1 MATVVEKL
9 IFFVCIF
16 FPRLFYYYI
25 DALISA
31 FIPAKPKSIAGKIV
45 LVTGAGHGIGKEI
58 ALELARK
65 GAKLV
70 LWDVNKA
77 NNEETATEIRSMGE
91 SATAF
96 VVDVTKTDDIHKTA
110 EQMRREVGDVDILVN
125 NAGILYGGELL
136 KLKEAH
142 IRRTFEVNTLAHF
155 WTVKEFM
162 PAMLEKNSGH
172 IVTIASMSA
181 KSGTAYLVDYSA
193 SKYAAYGFTEA
204 LQEEILKLGKDGVKT
219 TTVNPMFVATGLVKE
234 PKDKVYPILEPKE
247 VALETVKGIMY
258 DQEFVYIPRSLNISL
273 RVAGLFPRKF
283 QRFLKT
289 FAEQGIKPQYD
300 PHSKSD

>member
-25 DALISA
+25 DAVISA

-181 KSGTAYLVDYSA
+181 KSGTAYLVDYSS
-193 SKYAAYGFTEA
+193 SKSAVFGFTDA
-204 LQEEILKLGKDGVKT
+204 LREEILKLGKTGVKT
-219 TTVNPMFVATGLVKE
+219 TTVCPSFVSTGMVKQI
-234 PKDKVYPILEPKE
+234 KDKLMEISTPETVGAE
-247 VALETVKGIMY
+247 VVKGI
-258 DQEFVYIPRSLNISL
+258 QCEEEHVYIPRDLHF
-273 RVAGLFPRKF
+273 GLKLQMFFPLKF
-283 QRFLKT
+283 VRWLKE
-289 FAEQGIKPQYD
+289 FGEQGIVPQYD
-300 PHSKSD
+300 PNS

>member
-25 DALISA
+25 DAIISA

-77 NNEETATEIRSMGE
+77 NNEETATEIR
-91 SATAF
+91 T
-96 VVDVTKTDDIHKTA
+96 

-181 KSGTAYLVDYSA
+181 KSGTAYLVDYSWISCWSIQNTCQSTEILVSA

-234 PKDKVYPILEPKE
+234 PKDKVYPILKPKD

-283 QRFLKT
+283 QRFLKA

-300 PHSKSD
+300 PHCKSD

>member
-77 NNEETATEIRSMGE
+77 DNEETATEIRSMGE

-110 EQMRREVGDVDILVN
+110 EQMRREIGDVDILVN

-181 KSGTAYLVDYSA
+181 KSGTAYLVDYSS
-193 SKYAAYGFTEA
+193 SKSAVFGFTDA
-204 LQEEILKLGKDGVKT
+204 LREEILKLGKTGVKT
-219 TTVNPMFVATGLVKE
+219 TTVCPSFVSSGMVKQI
-234 PKDKVYPILEPKE
+234 KDKLTEISTPETVGAE
-247 VALETVKGIMY
+247 VVKGI
-258 DQEFVYIPRSLNISL
+258 QCEEEHVYIPRHLHF
-273 RVAGLFPRKF
+273 GLKLQMFFPLKF
-283 QRFLKT
+283 FRWLKE
-289 FAEQGIKPQYD
+289 FGELGIVPQYD
-300 PHSKSD
+300 PNT

>member
-25 DALISA
+25 DAIISA

-77 NNEETATEIRSMGE
+77 NNEETATEIR
-91 SATAF
+91 T
-96 VVDVTKTDDIHKTA
+96 

-234 PKDKVYPILEPKE
+234 PKDKVYPILKPKD

-283 QRFLKT
+283 QRFLKA

-300 PHSKSD
+300 PHCKSD

>member
-16 FPRLFYYYI
+16 FPRLFYYYF

-31 FIPAKPKSIAGKIV
+31 FFPAKPKSIAGKIV

-110 EQMRREVGDVDILVN
+110 EQMRREVGDVEILVN

-234 PKDKVYPILEPKE
+234 PKDKVYPILKPKE

-283 QRFLKT
+283 QRFLKA